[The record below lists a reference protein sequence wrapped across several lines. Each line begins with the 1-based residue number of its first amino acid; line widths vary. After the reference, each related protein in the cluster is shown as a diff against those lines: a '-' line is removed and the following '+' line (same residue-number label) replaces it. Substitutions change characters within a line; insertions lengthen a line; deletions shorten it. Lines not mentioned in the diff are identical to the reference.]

1 VPFDECISSL
11 TAGQLSFPSRY
22 LGQASVAVRVR
33 ARKKGLDGVALGDVS
48 IGDSLTTARRP
59 GGAADG
65 KTKGRRNMVR
75 KLAVVGGLAT
85 LLAAGGAVAG
95 TPFGGDDTGTIS
107 SSKTV
112 TACEAKV
119 AKGVSKLVAGILSC
133 HCKEATGK
141 LVGDTAEEPCETAA
155 ITKFTSKTKTTG
167 CPACINLSSIAT
179 AVAALVDS
187 NNAQAFCDPA
197 GTPLGGDDTGTTAS
211 NKVIGKCECGVAKAT
226 GKLVAGISTCHT
238 KEGEGKLVGDSA
250 EEPCETTALSKFGTT
265 KTAGC
270 PSCVNLTTIGNFVAS
285 TLDGANSL
293 VWCGSPS
300 GAFLN

>member
-1 VPFDECISSL
+1 
-11 TAGQLSFPSRY
+11 
-22 LGQASVAVRVR
+22 
-33 ARKKGLDGVALGDVS
+33 
-48 IGDSLTTARRP
+48 
-59 GGAADG
+59 
-65 KTKGRRNMVR
+65 MVR

-167 CPACINLSSIAT
+167 CPSCINLASLGAG
-179 AVAALVDS
+179 VAALDDS
-187 NNAQAFCDPA
+187 VNNLIFCDPA

-211 NKVIGKCECGVAKAT
+211 TKAIGKCECRVAKAS
-226 GKLVAGISTCHT
+226 GKLLAGIYSCHT
-238 KEGEGKLVGDSA
+238 KEAEGKLVGDSA
-250 EEPCETTALSKFGTT
+250 EEPCETAALTKFGAT
-265 KTAGC
+265 KTTGC
-270 PSCVNLTTIGNFVAS
+270 PSCVNLTNIGNFV
-285 TLDGANSL
+285 TNTVDGAGD

-300 GAFLN
+300 GAFLDAIPKAQF